1 MPVSPDL
8 LAILRCPACVTG
20 PTRRTD
26 VPDPGLLDLVRDV
39 WLVCHDCG
47 RKYPICDDIP
57 RMLIDEG
64 DKYRSTPVEQLV
76 TGAHTSPLQ

>member
-57 RMLIDEG
+57 RMLIEEG
-64 DKYRSTPVEQLV
+64 DKYRHTPAEEL
-76 TGAHTSPLQ
+76 

>member
-1 MPVSPDL
+1 MPVSPEL

-64 DKYRSTPVEQLV
+64 DKYLSTPVEQLV